1 MKKTSLKMLTEA
13 TVIDRKYS
21 VEEYFE
27 LEKTSEIRHE
37 FINGE
42 IIAMPGES
50 KIANE
55 IAGNI
60 YVSLRKSF
68 KNRALKVYNH
78 DVRVLLDERNR
89 YRYPDIVVAPVIDD
103 EDSHAIKQ
111 PVLIVEVFSENS
123 VKTDTVDKLKE
134 YSILPTLQYYLIV
147 SQEEPFVEIYA
158 KNADKWEFRCYTD
171 LQENIELDALNA
183 SLLMGDI
190 FEGIF

>member
-1 MKKTSLKMLTEA
+1 MLTETLVA
-13 TVIDRKYS
+13 DKKYS

-42 IIAMPGES
+42 LIAMPGES
-50 KIANE
+50 KKANKIA
-55 IAGNI
+55 
-60 YVSLRKSF
+60 RKIVRLLEDKINS
-68 KNRALKVYNH
+68 KVFDIFNH
-78 DVRVLLDERNR
+78 DVRLMLENNR
-89 YRYPDIVVAPVIDD
+89 YRYPDIIVAPTIDD
-103 EDSHAIKQ
+103 EDSHAITQ

-123 VKTDTVDKLKE
+123 VKTDTVDKLRE

-158 KNADKWEFRCYTD
+158 KNSNKWEFSYFTN
-171 LQENIELDALNA
+171 LQESIELTALDA
-183 SLLMGDI
+183 SILMGDI